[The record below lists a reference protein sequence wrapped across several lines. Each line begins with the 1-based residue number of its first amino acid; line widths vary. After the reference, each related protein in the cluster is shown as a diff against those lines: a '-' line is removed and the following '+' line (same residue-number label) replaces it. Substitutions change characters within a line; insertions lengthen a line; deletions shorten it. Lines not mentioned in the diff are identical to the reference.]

1 MRKTWLV
8 VVLLLMAVAAFAV
21 TPDSNASNVTVAPA
35 IKTYLMPDLTFKS
48 VFSPDLLG
56 PTAGLVSE
64 PEGLAAAPA
73 KLGFCQCGC
82 GIRCTTSA
90 DCGGSACRPFITC
103 CAHKTQTPET
113 DWFTR
118 SLELSSHKTSQSE
131 AILEQIAKSGCK

>member
-21 TPDSNASNVTVAPA
+21 TPDSNASNVTAAPA
-35 IKTYLMPDLTFKS
+35 IKTYLMPDLTFHS
-48 VFSPDLLG
+48 VFTLDMLLQPAQTLNG
-56 PTAGLVSE
+56 PAD
-64 PEGLAAAPA
+64 GLAARPRHGTCRCSC
-73 KLGFCQCGC
+73 GFPCA
-82 GIRCTTSA
+82 TSA
-90 DCGGSACRPFITC
+90 DCGGSSCDPFITC
-103 CAHKTQTPET
+103 CVGKPNSPET